1 MPVHG
6 LRLPFRAYVVQGES
20 IPIHVFYCLWEDR
33 VRRVGD
39 STSEAQEMARGPSEW
54 TRIER
59 ARLVAEGR
67 RHLGQQ
73 VMEFVISAPKQ
84 LSSLEAEDRLAGILD
99 ELILPPSP
107 SIAQASTDA
116 HALSRR

>member
-1 MPVHG
+1 MQ
-6 LRLPFRAYVVQGES
+6 F
-20 IPIHVFYCLWEDR
+20 IHAFYCLWEDR

-73 VMEFVISAPKQ
+73 VMEFVISGPNQ
-84 LSSLEAEDRLAGILD
+84 MSPPEAENRLAGMLD
-99 ELILPPSP
+99 ELILPPSAA
-107 SIAQASTDA
+107 IAQASV
-116 HALSRR
+116 R